1 VTSRTSSPGGVAIQN
16 NDRLFMILGAVLGA
30 LGVAAGAFGA
40 HGLKA
45 WVSPELLAVFE
56 TGVRYH
62 LVHALALLAAA
73 WASTRWTSAAIRAAG
88 WLFVVGILV
97 FSGSLYV
104 LTLTGIRALGAIT
117 PFGGVA
123 FIAGWLLLAWGAWRG
138 R

>member
-1 VTSRTSSPGGVAIQN
+1 MQF
-16 NDRLFMILGAVLGA
+16 DRVFFSVGAVFGA
-30 LGVAAGAFGA
+30 LGVAAGSFGA
-40 HGLKA
+40 HGLKG
-45 WVSPELLAVFE
+45 WLSPEMLVVFE

-62 LVHALALLAAA
+62 LVHALALLAVA

-88 WLFVVGILV
+88 WLFVAGILV

-104 LTLTGIRALGAIT
+104 LTLTGIRAFGAIT